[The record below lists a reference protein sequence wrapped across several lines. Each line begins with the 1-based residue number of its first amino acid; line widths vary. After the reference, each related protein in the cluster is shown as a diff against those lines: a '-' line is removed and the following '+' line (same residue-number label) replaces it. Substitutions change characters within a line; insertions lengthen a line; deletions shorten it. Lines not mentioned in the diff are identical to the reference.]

1 MFEGI
6 NFSDGMGC
14 CVVMVGLFYFSL
26 FDLEFIE
33 KMRYIDQ
40 FLVVAVS
47 VGDSGVGDNGINVL

>member
-14 CVVMVGLFYFSL
+14 CVVMVGLLYFNL

-33 KMRYIDQ
+33 RIRYIEQ
-40 FLVVAVS
+40 FLVVEV
-47 VGDSGVGDNGINVL
+47 GVGNDGVVLNGNNVL